1 MTEVGLADRLDHF
14 PSQLSGGERQRVA
27 LCRALALEPPLLL
40 ADEPTGNLDP
50 ASGEHVF
57 ELLLELQ
64 RRHGTT
70 AVVVTHNPE
79 IARRCA
85 RIFDLDRR
93 LAQALTMFEK
103 YNEKARR
110 ALFFARYEASK
121 LGSRVIE
128 SEHILLGILREG
140 EETVNELFRRFEVK
154 PDEVRR
160 EIEGERVFVER
171 ISSTAELPL
180 SEESKKI
187 LAYASHEAESMLH
200 SAVGSEHLLIGILRV
215 EGCLAMRILAQHG
228 LDVYTVREEVLT
240 VAKEREASQQKKE
253 LPFLTEYGRDLTTL
267 AAEGAFDPLIGREP
281 EVERIIQ
288 ILSRRTK
295 NNPILRGESGVGKTA
310 IVEGL
315 AQRIVDGRVPIF
327 LAQKRIVA
335 LDLSLIVAGTKYRGQ
350 FEERLKGIL
359 KELKE
364 SPDLIVFIDEI
375 HSLIGA
381 GSAEGSL
388 DAANILKP
396 ALSRGE
402 ISCIGATTAKEYR
415 KYIEKDRSLL
425 RRFQAVEVAP
435 PTDQETMSILEGIKD
450 RYESFH
456 KVRYTGESL
465 RVAIHHSSRYIP
477 DRHHPDKAID
487 VLDEAGARVKLRR
500 VRDTQNL
507 RRLEQEIR
515 QVVRDMKAAIS
526 AKEFERAVYLRE
538 REIELREDSERLAV
552 PAAEEGRRLEVTRR
566 DVEEVISSWTGIPIA
581 ALESVEARKLAHMEE
596 SLRSW
601 VVGQDR
607 AISAISR
614 AIRRSRLGVSNPQ
627 RPVGSFIFLGPSGV
641 GKTEV
646 ARRLAEFL
654 FGSQRALVRFDM
666 SEYME
671 KHAVSKLLG
680 SPPGYVGHEE
690 GGQLTER
697 IRRQPYSLILF
708 DEIEKAHPD
717 VANLLLQILED
728 GQLTDAYGNEVDF
741 KNTLVLMT
749 SNLGSKLVLRGGRMG
764 FGEGDEEAA
773 FERLEEEILAEL
785 RRSFSPEFI
794 NRVDEVIVFNP
805 LTRVHL
811 RSVVDILLRDINL
824 TLAERG
830 LAVSVAPAAKDWL
843 LDKAGIEPSTGAR
856 PLRRTIQRHIQ
867 DAVSEILISQHGD
880 VIDEIEVTL
889 EDDRLHFEPRI
900 AELVP
905 QET

>member
-1 MTEVGLADRLDHF
+1 
-14 PSQLSGGERQRVA
+14 
-27 LCRALALEPPLLL
+27 
-40 ADEPTGNLDP
+40 
-50 ASGEHVF
+50 
-57 ELLLELQ
+57 
-64 RRHGTT
+64 
-70 AVVVTHNPE
+70 
-79 IARRCA
+79 
-85 RIFDLDRR
+85 
-93 LAQALTMFEK
+93 MFEK

-140 EETVNELFRRFEVK
+140 EETVSEIFRRFQVK
-154 PDEVRR
+154 PEDIRR

-200 SAVGSEHLLIGILRV
+200 ATVGSEHLLIGLLRV
-215 EGCLAMRILAQHG
+215 EGCTAMRILAQHG
-228 LDVYTVREEVLT
+228 FDVYTVREEVLAI
-240 VAKEREASQQKKE
+240 AKEREASQQKKE
-253 LPFLTEYGRDLTTL
+253 LPFLSEYGRDLTSL
-267 AAEGAFDPLIGREP
+267 ATEQAFDPLIGRDE
-281 EVERIIQ
+281 EVDRIVQ
-288 ILSRRTK
+288 ILSRRSK
-295 NNPILRGESGVGKTA
+295 NNPILLGEPGVGKTA

-315 AQRIVDGRVPIF
+315 AQRIIEGRVPIF
-327 LAQKRIVA
+327 LANKRIVA

-364 SPDLIVFIDEI
+364 SKELIVFIDEI

-402 ISCIGATTAKEYR
+402 ISCIGATTLKEYR

-425 RRFQAVEVAP
+425 RRFQAIQVNP
-435 PTDQETMSILEGIKD
+435 PTPEQTQQILEGVKD
-450 RYESFH
+450 RYEGFH
-456 KVRYTGESL
+456 KVRYRPEAL
-465 RVAIHHSSRYIP
+465 RTAIYQSSRYIT
-477 DRHHPDKAID
+477 DRHLPDKAID
-487 VLDEAGARVKLRR
+487 VIDEAGARVKLRR

-515 QVVRDMKAAIS
+515 QVVKEMKVAIS
-526 AKEFERAVYLRE
+526 DKDFERAVYLRE
-538 REIELREDSERLAV
+538 REIELREDLERMSV
-552 PAAEEGRRLEVTRR
+552 AADETGVLEVTRH
-566 DVEEVISSWTGIPIA
+566 DVEEVISSWTGIPVA
-581 ALESVEARKLAHMEE
+581 ALQSEEAERLLRMEDI
-596 SLRSW
+596 LKQR
-601 VVGQDR
+601 VIGQDR
-607 AISAISR
+607 SISAISR

-646 ARRLAEFL
+646 ARQLSNFL
-654 FGSQRALVRFDM
+654 FGSQKALVRFDM

-671 KHAVSKLLG
+671 KHAVSKLIG

-697 IRRQPYSLILF
+697 VRRQPYSMILF

-728 GQLTDAYGNEVDF
+728 GVLTDAYGNQVDF
-741 KNTLVLMT
+741 KNTLILMT
-749 SNLGSKLVLRGGRMG
+749 SNIGSKLVLRGGRMG
-764 FGEGDEEAA
+764 FGEGSKEES
-773 FERLEEEILAEL
+773 FNRIEEEILAEL
-785 RRSFSPEFI
+785 RRAFSPEFI
-794 NRVDEVIVFNP
+794 NRIDEVIVFNP
-805 LTRVHL
+805 LGEEEL
-811 RSVVDILLRDINL
+811 RRIVDILIEDVNE

-830 LAVSVAPAAKDWL
+830 LRLEVSTEAKDWL
-843 LDKAGIEPSTGAR
+843 LRRADIEPSTGAR

-867 DAVSEILISQHGD
+867 DAVSEILIHQFGGEP
-880 VIDEIEVTL
+880 IDRIQVDLENDALKFQPHVQEI
-889 EDDRLHFEPRI
+889 
-900 AELVP
+900 AVP
-905 QET
+905 QH

>member
-1 MTEVGLADRLDHF
+1 
-14 PSQLSGGERQRVA
+14 
-27 LCRALALEPPLLL
+27 
-40 ADEPTGNLDP
+40 
-50 ASGEHVF
+50 
-57 ELLLELQ
+57 
-64 RRHGTT
+64 
-70 AVVVTHNPE
+70 
-79 IARRCA
+79 
-85 RIFDLDRR
+85 
-93 LAQALTMFEK
+93 MFEK

-140 EETVNELFRRFEVK
+140 EETVTEIFRRFQVK
-154 PDEVRR
+154 PEDIRR

-200 SAVGSEHLLIGILRV
+200 ATVGSEHLLIGILRV
-215 EGCLAMRILAQHG
+215 EGCTAMRILAQHG
-228 LDVYTVREEVLT
+228 FDVYTVREEVLSI
-240 VAKEREASQQKKE
+240 AKEREASQQKKE
-253 LPFLTEYGRDLTTL
+253 LPFLSEYGRDLTSL
-267 AAEGAFDPLIGREP
+267 AAEGSFDPLIGRDE
-281 EVERIIQ
+281 EVDRIIQ

-295 NNPILRGESGVGKTA
+295 NNPILLGEPGVGKTA

-315 AQRIVDGRVPIF
+315 AQRIIEGKVPIF
-327 LAQKRIVA
+327 LANKRIVA

-359 KELKE
+359 KELKDSKE
-364 SPDLIVFIDEI
+364 LIVFIDEI

-402 ISCIGATTAKEYR
+402 VSCVGATTLKEYR

-425 RRFQAVEVAP
+425 RRFQAIQVNP
-435 PTDQETMSILEGIKD
+435 PTPEQTQEILEGVKD

-456 KVRYTGESL
+456 KVRYRPEAL
-465 RVAIHHSSRYIP
+465 RTAIYQSSRYIT
-477 DRHHPDKAID
+477 DRHLPDKAID
-487 VLDEAGARVKLRR
+487 VIDEAGARVKLRR

-515 QVVRDMKAAIS
+515 QVVKEMKVAIS
-526 AKEFERAVYLRE
+526 DKDFERAVYLRE
-538 REIELREDSERLAV
+538 REIELREDLERMSV
-552 PAAEEGRRLEVTRR
+552 TTDETGVLEVTRH
-566 DVEEVISSWTGIPIA
+566 DIEEVISSWTGIPTA
-581 ALESVEARKLAHMEE
+581 ALQSEEAERLLRMEDT
-596 SLRSW
+596 LKRR

-607 AISAISR
+607 SISAISR
-614 AIRRSRLGVSNPQ
+614 AIRRSRLGVANPQ

-646 ARRLAEFL
+646 ARQLSEFL
-654 FGSQRALVRFDM
+654 FGSQRAMLRFDM

-671 KHAVSKLLG
+671 KHAVSKLIG

-728 GQLTDAYGNEVDF
+728 GQLTDAYGNQVDF
-741 KNTLVLMT
+741 RNTLVLMT
-749 SNLGSKLVLRGGRMG
+749 SNIGSKLVLRGGRMG
-764 FGEGDEEAA
+764 FGEGNAQDS
-773 FERLEEEILAEL
+773 FQKLEEEILGEL
-785 RRSFSPEFI
+785 RRTFSPEFI
-794 NRVDEVIVFNP
+794 NRIDEVIVFNP
-805 LTRVHL
+805 LGEVEL
-811 RSVVDILLRDINL
+811 RSIVDILLDDVNNTLSERNL
-824 TLAERG
+824 RVE
-830 LAVSVAPAAKDWL
+830 VSTEAKEWL
-843 LDKAGIEPSTGAR
+843 LHKAGVEPSTGAR
-856 PLRRTIQRHIQ
+856 PLRRTILRYIQ
-867 DAVSEILISQHGD
+867 DPVSEILIHQHGET
-880 VIDEIEVTL
+880 IARIEVEMGENGEL
-889 EDDRLHFEPRI
+889 DFHHF
-900 AELVP
+900 A
-905 QET
+905 QETPELLAPH

>member
-1 MTEVGLADRLDHF
+1 
-14 PSQLSGGERQRVA
+14 
-27 LCRALALEPPLLL
+27 
-40 ADEPTGNLDP
+40 
-50 ASGEHVF
+50 
-57 ELLLELQ
+57 
-64 RRHGTT
+64 
-70 AVVVTHNPE
+70 
-79 IARRCA
+79 
-85 RIFDLDRR
+85 
-93 LAQALTMFEK
+93 MFEK

-140 EETVNELFRRFEVK
+140 EESVTELFRRFQIK
-154 PDEVRR
+154 PDDVRR

-253 LPFLTEYGRDLTTL
+253 MPFLAEYSRDLTSL
-267 AAEGAFDPLIGREP
+267 AAEGTFDPLIGREL

-295 NNPILRGESGVGKTA
+295 NNPILLGEPGVGKTA

-315 AQRIVDGRVPIF
+315 AQRIVAGEVPIF
-327 LAQKRIVA
+327 LASRRIVA

-364 SPDLIVFIDEI
+364 SQELIVFIDEI

-402 ISCIGATTAKEYR
+402 ISCIGATTLKEYR

-425 RRFQAVEVAP
+425 RRFQSVQVDP
-435 PTDQETMSILEGIKD
+435 PSDEETFEILAGVKD
-450 RYESFH
+450 RYEEFH
-456 KVRYTGESL
+456 KVRYSEDSL
-465 RVAIHHSSRYIP
+465 RSAIYQATRYIT
-477 DRHHPDKAID
+477 DRHLPDKAID
-487 VLDEAGARVKLRR
+487 VIDEAGARVKLRR

-507 RRLEQEIR
+507 RRLEAEIR
-515 QVVRDMKAAIS
+515 QVVRDMKSAIS
-526 AKEFERAVYLRE
+526 DKDFERAVYLRE
-538 REIELREDSERLAV
+538 REIELREDLEGMGL
-552 PAAEEGRRLEVTRR
+552 PEEATDLEVSRL
-566 DVEEVISSWTGIPIA
+566 DVEEVISSWTGIPVA
-581 ALESVEARKLAHMEE
+581 SLASVEAEKLMRMED
-596 SLRSW
+596 SLREW

-607 AISAISR
+607 AISAMSR

-646 ARRLAEFL
+646 ARRLSEFL
-654 FGSQRALVRFDM
+654 FGSQKALVRFDM

-671 KHAVSKLLG
+671 KHAVSKLIG

-690 GGQLTER
+690 GGQLTEQV
-697 IRRQPYSLILF
+697 RRQPYSLILF

-728 GQLTDAYGNEVDF
+728 GILTDSYGNHVDF
-741 KNTLVLMT
+741 RNTLILMT
-749 SNLGSKLVLRGGRMG
+749 SNIGSKLVLRGGRMG
-764 FGEGDEEAA
+764 FSEGDEDAE
-773 FERLEEEILAEL
+773 FVRIEEEILAEL
-785 RRSFSPEFI
+785 QRGFSPEFI
-794 NRVDEVIVFNP
+794 NRLDEVIVFRP
-805 LTRVHL
+805 LNRDNL
-811 RSVVDILLRDINL
+811 RDIVDILLRDVNL

-830 LAVSVAPAAKDWL
+830 LKVRVDGGAKDWL
-843 LDKAGIEPSTGAR
+843 LDRAGIDPSTGAR

-867 DAVSEILISQHGD
+867 DAVSEILISKHGEPIEE
-880 VIDEIEVTL
+880 IDVTL
-889 EDDRLHFEPRI
+889 EEDELRFHPRMREMV
-900 AELVP
+900 A
-905 QET
+905 QEH

>member
-1 MTEVGLADRLDHF
+1 
-14 PSQLSGGERQRVA
+14 
-27 LCRALALEPPLLL
+27 
-40 ADEPTGNLDP
+40 
-50 ASGEHVF
+50 
-57 ELLLELQ
+57 
-64 RRHGTT
+64 
-70 AVVVTHNPE
+70 
-79 IARRCA
+79 
-85 RIFDLDRR
+85 
-93 LAQALTMFEK
+93 MFEK

-140 EETVNELFRRFEVK
+140 EETVAEVFRRFHLK
-154 PDEVRR
+154 PEEIRR

-187 LAYASHEAESMLH
+187 LAYASHEAEGMLH
-200 SAVGSEHLLIGILRV
+200 PTVGSEHLLIGILRV
-215 EGCLAMRILAQHG
+215 ESCLAMRILVQHG
-228 LDVYTVREEVLT
+228 LEVFSVREEVLGI
-240 VAKEREASQQKKE
+240 VKERETSQQRKE

-267 AAEGAFDPLIGREP
+267 ANEGAFDPLIGREE
-281 EVERIIQ
+281 EVDRIIQ

-295 NNPILRGESGVGKTA
+295 NNPILLGEPGVGKTA

-315 AQRIVDGRVPIF
+315 AERIVQGRVPLS
-327 LAQKRIVA
+327 LAKKRIVA

-359 KELKE
+359 KELRE
-364 SPDLIVFIDEI
+364 SKDLLVFIDEI

-402 ISCIGATTAKEYR
+402 VSCIGATTLKEYR

-425 RRFQAVEVAP
+425 RRFQSIQVDP
-435 PTDQETMSILEGIKD
+435 PDEGETLEILEGIKE

-456 KVRYTGESL
+456 KVRYADAALKT
-465 RVAIHHSSRYIP
+465 AIHQSSRYIT
-477 DRHHPDKAID
+477 DRYLPDKAID
-487 VLDEAGARVKLRR
+487 ILDEAGARVKLRK
-500 VRDTQNL
+500 VKDTQNL
-507 RRLEQEIR
+507 RRLEQE
-515 QVVRDMKAAIS
+515 VRDVVSEMKAAIS
-526 AKEFERAVYLRE
+526 DKSFERAVYLRE
-538 REIELREDSERLAV
+538 REIELRDDLERFH
-552 PAAEEGRRLEVTRR
+552 AAADLDGVLEVTRR
-566 DVEEVISSWTGIPIA
+566 DIEEVISAWTGIPMA
-581 ALESVEARKLAHMEE
+581 SLESHEAERLLQMEDT
-596 SLRSW
+596 LKAR

-641 GKTEV
+641 GKTEI

-654 FGSQRALVRFDM
+654 FGSERALVRFDM

-671 KHAVSKLLG
+671 KHAVSKLIG

-697 IRRQPYSLILF
+697 IRRQPYSLVLF

-728 GQLTDAYGNEVDF
+728 GILTDAYGNLVDF
-741 KNTLVLMT
+741 KNALVLMT
-749 SNLGSKLVLRGGRMG
+749 SNLGSRLVVRGGRMG
-764 FGEGDEEAA
+764 FGEGAA
-773 FERLEEEILAEL
+773 DADFRRLEEEILADL

-794 NRVDEVIVFNP
+794 NRIDEVIVFNP
-805 LTRVHL
+805 LASEHL
-811 RSVVDILLRDINL
+811 RAIVDIQLREVNQ
-824 TLAERG
+824 TLADRG
-830 LAVSVAPAAKDWL
+830 LVLDVSLEAREWL
-843 LDKAGIEPSTGAR
+843 LAQAGIDPSTGAR
-856 PLRRTIQRHIQ
+856 PLRRTIQRHVQ
-867 DAVSEILISQHGD
+867 DAVSEILIQQHGAVIERID
-880 VIDEIEVTL
+880 VTVVGGEL
-889 EDDRLHFEPRI
+889 RLAVHEP
-900 AELVP
+900 ALVLDAP
-905 QET
+905 